1 MGTLAPGFSGS
12 VAAVLLLADNR
23 RLREAWLRILSKKDD
38 IQVVGCG
45 SYGPAT
51 FDQIAST
58 QANVVVLD
66 SVSCILSEGVVMR
79 RLHQLNSRIKPVVSL
94 LPVLISVSRR

>member
-1 MGTLAPGFSGS
+1 M
-12 VAAVLLLADNR
+12 AAVFLLADNR
-23 RLREAWLRILSKKDD
+23 RLREEWLPILSKKDD

-45 SYGPAT
+45 PYGPAR

-66 SVSCILSEGVVMR
+66 SVSSILSEGAAMR
-79 RLHQLNSRIKPVVSL
+79 RLRQLNSMIKPAVSL
-94 LPVLISVSRR
+94 LPVLSA

>member
-1 MGTLAPGFSGS
+1 MGTLAPGFAGS
-12 VAAVLLLADNR
+12 VAAVFLLADNR
-23 RLREAWLRILSKKDD
+23 QLREAWSRILSKKDD

-58 QANVVVLD
+58 ASQRGCA
-66 SVSCILSEGVVMR
+66 
-79 RLHQLNSRIKPVVSL
+79 RLRLFYFIGRSSYAPTASTER
-94 LPVLISVSRR
+94 